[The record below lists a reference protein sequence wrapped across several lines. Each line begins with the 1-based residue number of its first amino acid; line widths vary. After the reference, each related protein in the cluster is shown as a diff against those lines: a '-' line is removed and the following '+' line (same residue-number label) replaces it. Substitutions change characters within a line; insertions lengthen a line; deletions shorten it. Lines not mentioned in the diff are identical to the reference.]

1 MKGINKKTDNMRSL
15 SAYLSSERLVK
26 HLPGSSAFT
35 PKNDDSWKDFWIRKS
50 KQPWPKSED
59 PGDEYVGSHIVDVRT
74 GEIFIYPCLNSQNLS
89 AHGREDESSFCAK
102 EALCVPFSVSNAN
115 FKAPEGCEALNGYKY
130 LEHCKEELTLL

>member
-50 KQPWPKSED
+50 KQPWPNSED
-59 PGDEYVGSHIVDVRT
+59 PEDEYVGSHIVDVRT
-74 GEIFIYPCLNSQNLS
+74 GEVFIYPCLNSQNLS
-89 AHGREDESSFCAK
+89 AHGREDESSFFAK
-102 EALCVPFSVSNAN
+102 EALCVPFSVLDAN
-115 FKAPEGCEALNGYKY
+115 FEAPEGCEAMDRYKY
-130 LEHCKEELTLL
+130 LERCKEGLALL